1 MPRIRVAYDTN
12 VYRGIGQ
19 QDFAAIRRLERNHS
33 ITGAASYWVV
43 AELLADLVDASDPS
57 FSAAGAGLRRLVE
70 HCRYYN
76 GSQYCLRMI
85 ADVDAQVAYRLFG
98 WRLPGARESGFFAGL
113 AGAVYE
119 GGPAALVERC
129 STLIELREAIASDEV
144 RFRENIWKNI
154 VLKLIPGADAWTD
167 LAGNREKQRVGVEE
181 INSPEAAEI
190 TARHILSK
198 IAERGRRT
206 LETEEYE
213 ARIADG

>member
-1 MPRIRVAYDTN
+1 
-12 VYRGIGQ
+12 
-19 QDFAAIRRLERNHS
+19 
-33 ITGAASYWVV
+33 
-43 AELLADLVDASDPS
+43 
-57 FSAAGAGLRRLVE
+57 
-70 HCRYYN
+70 
-76 GSQYCLRMI
+76 MI